1 MKKILSV
8 ILCVITVFGIMS
20 FTGCKDKNEVGMAW
34 TVNAYSSTETQ
45 KVGFTLTRNS
55 VNVKEVWINVA
66 KIEGNLVGITVQK
79 YTAQSSSERDEY
91 FSSTSSSTAL
101 EGGEISITAQM
112 VKKANREKKG
122 WIKLNST
129 AWDKNY
135 NNVLLAL
142 KGNIT
147 IREIVFV
154 NMKGEIIT
162 AKVDRALVVVEYED
176 GTSRD
181 KLWTE
186 SALKAVANAKNGVPT
201 DLLDNQESFNIK
213 DDK

>member
-1 MKKILSV
+1 
-8 ILCVITVFGIMS
+8 
-20 FTGCKDKNEVGMAW
+20 
-34 TVNAYSSTETQ
+34 
-45 KVGFTLTRNS
+45 
-55 VNVKEVWINVA
+55 
-66 KIEGNLVGITVQK
+66 
-79 YTAQSSSERDEY
+79 
-91 FSSTSSSTAL
+91 
-101 EGGEISITAQM
+101 M